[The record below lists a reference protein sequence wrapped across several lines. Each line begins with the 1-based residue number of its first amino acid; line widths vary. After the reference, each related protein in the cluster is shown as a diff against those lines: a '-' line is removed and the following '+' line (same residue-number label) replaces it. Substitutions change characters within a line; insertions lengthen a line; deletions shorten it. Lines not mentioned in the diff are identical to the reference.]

1 MKKLISFFI
10 LSFAVICYAQT
21 EDLDKMELKDG
32 KVIMGKVE
40 VIKTDVVDFRESETN
55 LLYETSKKDISYIL
69 LSTGKVLTFDV
80 SNETPQNET
89 QPTQQQ
95 PVIVEKDD
103 GPSTG
108 LIILAT
114 VGVVLIVLL
123 IIGAAAQ

>member
-40 VIKTDVVDFRESETN
+40 VIKTDVVDFRESENN

-89 QPTQQQ
+89 QPTQQP
-95 PVIVEKDD
+95 PVVIEKDD

>member
-1 MKKLISFFI
+1 MKKIMVLYILLFAMISF
-10 LSFAVICYAQT
+10 AQT

-40 VIKTDVVDFRESETN
+40 IIKTDVVDFRESETN
-55 LLYETSKKDISYIL
+55 LLYETSKKDINYIL
-69 LSTGKVLTFDV
+69 LSTGKVLTFEDYQNPDN
-80 SNETPQNET
+80 STPQT
-89 QPTQQQ
+89 TQQP
-95 PVIVEKDD
+95 PVVIEKDD

>member
-32 KVIMGKVE
+32 KVIIGKVE
-40 VIKTDVVDFRESETN
+40 VIKTDVVDFRESENN